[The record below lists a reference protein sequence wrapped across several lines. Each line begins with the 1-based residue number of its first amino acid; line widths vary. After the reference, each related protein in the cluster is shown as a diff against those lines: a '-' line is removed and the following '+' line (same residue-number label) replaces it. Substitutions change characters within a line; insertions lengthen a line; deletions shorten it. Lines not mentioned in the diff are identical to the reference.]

1 MGGGDMEGGGGDSE
15 RNVEGGAKEVCNGG
29 GEGEEERAPEEGTC
43 CFGWV
48 AVVVTPAVPM
58 MEVPLL
64 LFMALL
70 VGVSK
75 RPSRSTE
82 RESRITSRLATGI
95 RW

>member
-1 MGGGDMEGGGGDSE
+1 MEGGGGDSE
-15 RNVEGGAKEVCNGG
+15 RNVEDCDGG
-29 GEGEEERAPEEGTC
+29 GEGEDEGGPEGTC
-43 CFGWV
+43 CFGC
-48 AVVVTPAVPM
+48 VVVVVIPAVPM

-82 RESRITSRLATGI
+82 RESRTTSRLATGI